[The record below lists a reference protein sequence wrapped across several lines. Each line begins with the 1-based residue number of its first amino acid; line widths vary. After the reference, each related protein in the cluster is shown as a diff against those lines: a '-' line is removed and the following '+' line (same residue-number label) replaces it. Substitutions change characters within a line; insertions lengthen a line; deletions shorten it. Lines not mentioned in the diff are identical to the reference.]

1 MREKEYL
8 QALHFGCLLEAGHNN
23 NQSIPIVLAI
33 STEDKERVKGSEAIA
48 LSHGGRRV
56 AILRTPEFFEHRKEE
71 RCSRQFG
78 TSNQGHP
85 YVKVVFFV
93 SKTILKDGVKVQ
105 VCNVALVKRFLN
117 KIMLPFTNAP
127 LKMSLDKILP

>member
-1 MREKEYL
+1 MFAEPYYYHHQIDLQWVQILSEGWASPLSGFMREKEYL
-8 QALHFGCLLEAGHNN
+8 QVLHFGCLLEVGHNN

-33 STEDKERVKGSEAIA
+33 SSEDKERVKGSEAIA

-78 TSNQGHP
+78 TFNQGHP
-85 YVKVVFFV
+85 YVKVADF
-93 SKTILKDGVKVQ
+93 
-105 VCNVALVKRFLN
+105 
-117 KIMLPFTNAP
+117 
-127 LKMSLDKILP
+127 